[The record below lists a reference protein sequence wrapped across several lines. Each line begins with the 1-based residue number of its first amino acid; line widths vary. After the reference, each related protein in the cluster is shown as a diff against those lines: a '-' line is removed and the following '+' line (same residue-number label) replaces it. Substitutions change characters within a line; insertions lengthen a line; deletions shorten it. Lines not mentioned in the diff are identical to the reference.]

1 MRVRATSYYR
11 LGMKHKQ
18 SAPSSVNSPN
28 ATYNAEPPP
37 RLAAEQKE
45 KGHAVSEHVPKR
57 LKRWWHDCRVCFLQR
72 PRAAPPNAYSARRIT
87 KGYYIKSLQCNY
99 FRIIRFQSKT
109 FNMRSIFVL
118 ANLFFDRLNG
128 TIIASLHK

>member
-1 MRVRATSYYR
+1 
-11 LGMKHKQ
+11 MKHKLP
-18 SAPSSVNSPN
+18 APKAPPAPECNH
-28 ATYNAEPPP
+28 TNAEPTT
-37 RLAAEQKE
+37 RLAVEHKR
-45 KGHAVSEHVPKR
+45 KGTRRFGAPQVRP
-57 LKRWWHDCRVCFLQR
+57 KRWWHNCRVCFLQR